1 MPEQG
6 RFCPTFNGHLAK
18 VTFLHH
24 YTTVPLTISLTRL
37 LPYSPRPVGRIIRRS
52 PLLGHRCP
60 SVFEG
65 HFTRSPHASTIDLVM
80 QPPT

>member
-24 YTTVPLTISLTRL
+24 YTTVPLTISWTRL
-37 LPYSPRPVGRIIRRS
+37 LPYSAIVAPRSTVCVG
-52 PLLGHRCP
+52 
-60 SVFEG
+60 F
-65 HFTRSPHASTIDLVM
+65 
-80 QPPT
+80 